1 MAQFLYIEW
10 LALWL
15 MESIAFEF
23 QWDEGNSS
31 KSVLKHGVSTDEV
44 EEVFE
49 SGVAVALGMQILPP
63 IDEERLAVIG
73 PTNGERIIT
82 VVFTL
87 RSGKVKPISSRPSNR
102 MERKIYEAIR
112 KISE

>member
-15 MESIAFEF
+15 MESVAFEF
-23 QWDEGNSS
+23 QWDDGNSS
-31 KSVLKHGVSTDEV
+31 KSTLKHGVSTTEV

-49 SGVAVALGMQILPP
+49 SGSAIPLGMQILPP
-63 IDEERLAVIG
+63 VEEERLAIVG
-73 PTNGERIIT
+73 PTNENRIVT

-87 RSGKVKPISSRPSNR
+87 RAGKV
-102 MERKIYEAIR
+102 
-112 KISE
+112 